1 MGEQDKRGGRPPRG
15 AHRGRPAPLPVDE
28 RLSRF
33 LAYVLRHHPED
44 AGLVL
49 DERGSA
55 DLDPLVD
62 AVRARPGLEDI
73 TRERLV
79 ALVTEQAAQRFELIG
94 DRVRARYG
102 HSLAQPIQ
110 YEPADPPPDLF
121 HGTDRAD
128 ADQILAEGLK
138 PAQRQYVHLSA
149 DTPAAREVGR
159 RHSDDPAVLRID
171 TGRARQAGVRF
182 YPAGAV
188 VWLADAIPP
197 DCITEVE

>member
-62 AVRARPGLEDI
+62 AVRDRRLAGAALDVVAGEMEAAGPGASPAVRFAATDDRI
-73 TRERLV
+73 
-79 ALVTEQAAQRFELIG
+79 LVTPHIGGATLESMENTEIFMAEKLARWVRGEPVRVDAGPSAAP
-94 DRVRARYG
+94 
-102 HSLAQPIQ
+102 STSPQP
-110 YEPADPPPDLF
+110 PAP
-121 HGTDRAD
+121 
-128 ADQILAEGLK
+128 
-138 PAQRQYVHLSA
+138 
-149 DTPAAREVGR
+149 
-159 RHSDDPAVLRID
+159 
-171 TGRARQAGVRF
+171 
-182 YPAGAV
+182 
-188 VWLADAIPP
+188 
-197 DCITEVE
+197 